1 MSTQESK
8 KEKVSPFAWVD
19 CLTQKNGDLMAEHG
33 EAEYNKVSFMVNRA
47 MSQYPDCILYAAE
60 INLYKDLD
68 GRYSYDFYMNTI
80 RKKKRFA
87 KWGKKKAGEGDILAV
102 MEHYGY
108 SRTKAEEAMR
118 VLSPEQL
125 AYIVEYENAKVQS

>member
-1 MSTQESK
+1 MTSTTK
-8 KEKVSPFAWVD
+8 IEKVSPFKWVD
-19 CLTQKNGDLMAEHG
+19 CLTQKIGDLMEEHG
-33 EAEYNKVSFMVNRA
+33 EAAYPAFMVNRA
-47 MSQYPDCILYAAE
+47 MSQYQDCILYAAE

-68 GRYSYDFYMNTI
+68 NRYAYDFYMNAL

-87 KWGKKKAGEGDILAV
+87 KWGKKKTGEGDILAV

-125 AYIVEYENAKVQS
+125 AYIMEYENAKVQS